1 MSRQAH
7 LPPRCPLQKKTIAC
21 PNQGPVSPTLHK
33 DNRFRPQHHKSA
45 SQSLII
51 DEQPAWLEELLCES
65 ESNGC
70 GVLHRRSASDS
81 LTLLDGILPLPNLN
95 KLDEAEESGGGCG
108 ESDDCLYGPN
118 SPRGKSKVTFPD
130 NAIVSAL
137 SEYVSQNAMQCS
149 DWSLSFPETAQQDP
163 AGDTSGSTGENNM
176 EAKPVKRH
184 PGQRSRVRK
193 LQYIAE
199 LERTVDT
206 LQTLRSDLA
215 AKVVSLLQQHI
226 ALSLE
231 NSELKQKLIQIQQEK
246 LLVDGKYWSYT
257 MLYLDFYCS
266 LRKELE
272 RQVAVPK
279 LQDKF
284 RARGAETS
292 WQMLDF
298 GKLDLN

>member
-7 LPPRCPLQKKTIAC
+7 LPPRCPLQKKTI
-21 PNQGPVSPTLHK
+21 VSPTLHK

-81 LTLLDGILPLPNLN
+81 LTLLPNLS
-95 KLDEAEESGGGCG
+95 KLDEAEESGAGCG
-108 ESDDCLYGPN
+108 ESDDGSKSDCLYGPN

-149 DWSLSFPETAQQDP
+149 DWSLSFPETGQQDP
-163 AGDTSGSTGENNM
+163 AGDSSGENNM

-215 AKVVSLLQQHI
+215 AKVASLLQQHI

-231 NSELKQKLIQIQQEK
+231 NSELKQKLIQFQQEK
-246 LLVDGKYWSYT
+246 LLVDAQ
-257 MLYLDFYCS
+257 YCS

-272 RQVAVPK
+272 RQVTAPK
-279 LQDKF
+279 LEDKF

-298 GKLDLN
+298 GKLGLN